1 MRKTIISLAA
11 ASLVASSAMAADK
24 GVDFTTTG
32 QAVVYYN
39 TLGNDNL
46 DLFDRDGKNSKAN
59 FAIQL
64 NNNADLGNGFGFG
77 SQISYL
83 GTAGLEKNLVKA
95 TMQTNGKANDLYVSK
110 LYITKKVAN
119 TTVKMGRQELPK
131 SLSPLAFSEGWNV
144 FKNTFDAI
152 VAINT
157 DLPKTTLVGA
167 YVSKTSGN
175 GLGNDMSSMNDLVGG
190 AVKNGAYMLTAKTT
204 MLPLATL
211 TGSFYSLRNVDGGSV
226 NALWVDA
233 QINKSL
239 PMGLKVGVQF
249 GSVTPDTDTM
259 DDATTAFGVKAA
271 LKPMAGLTVIGAFTN
286 VSDGSLAVDNTGT
299 NVKTPLYTQMVAN
312 QGAIK
317 KDNSTMML
325 KGVYSLGKAGKVIA
339 QASMTSNNASGGKD
353 NTEIDLLYKTKA
365 FGMNLLAAYVRSDTD
380 GAAAGA
386 NNIVRF
392 VARYN
397 F

>member
-1 MRKTIISLAA
+1 MKKTIISLAA

-39 TLGNDNL
+39 TLGNDNV

-59 FAIQL
+59 FALQL
-64 NNNADLGNGFGFG
+64 NNNADLGNNFGFG

-95 TMQTNGKANDLYVSK
+95 TMQSNGGTDELYVSK

-119 TTVKMGRQELPK
+119 TTVKIGRQELPK

-144 FKNTFDAI
+144 LKNTFDAI

-175 GLGNDMSSMNDLVGG
+175 GFGNDMSSMNDLVGG